1 MSDKPKAKKVKKI
14 KQEKT
19 NNAANYLNK
28 VINNNKAF
36 LTAEEEIELA
46 KKKDKGDKK
55 ARDKLIL
62 SNMRLV
68 ISIANDYGKG
78 GICDIEDLISE
89 GNIGITKG
97 IDKFDWKRVFRIS
110 TYTTWWIRQTISR
123 YIAEHSKSIKVPVH
137 LQDINKK
144 VQKIIKEYQKDLGEN
159 PTASEIA
166 GLTDISI
173 EHIER
178 AMTASKNFMISIND
192 IDTNDNGNKSNE
204 TEKFLKD
211 QTIIL
216 PSESLERTEIE
227 GIITEIVNNL
237 SPIESKIF
245 KLRFGID
252 ELKN

>member
-62 SNMRLV
+62 SNMRHV

-89 GNIGITKG
+89 GNIGLTKG
-97 IDKFDWKRVFRIS
+97 IDRFDWKRGFRVS
-110 TYTTWWIRQTISR
+110 TYTTWWIRQSVGR
-123 YIAEHSKSIKVPVH
+123 YIQEHSKSIKIPIH

-144 VQKIIKEYQKDLGEN
+144 VQKIIKEY
-159 PTASEIA
+159 
-166 GLTDISI
+166 
-173 EHIER
+173 
-178 AMTASKNFMISIND
+178 
-192 IDTNDNGNKSNE
+192 SNE
-204 TEKFLKD
+204 FGME
-211 QTIIL
+211 
-216 PSESLERTEIE
+216 PSISELSSL
-227 GIITEIVNNL
+227 
-237 SPIESKIF
+237 
-245 KLRFGID
+245 
-252 ELKN
+252 